1 MSNATET
8 DLAKKRVNESFDH
21 INHCVLLCFAFVSI
35 RRTNTAVFGSLHLF
49 VLLSLDFFCDSSTFV
64 ICWETND
71 HWQKAN
77 RDSIKYEKKNTN
89 VTLDVQCAY
98 CNAFVWF
105 VYFKKQKVQN
115 LKLKITII
123 SDWIAHFLFSLTKF
137 QIIQAYKFECTICSS
152 LQKSSKAIFIHNR
165 MVENGLM

>member
-89 VTLDVQCAY
+89 VTLDVHTVMHS
-98 CNAFVWF
+98 FGLF
-105 VYFKKQKVQN
+105 TSKSKKC
-115 LKLKITII
+115 KI
-123 SDWIAHFLFSLTKF
+123 
-137 QIIQAYKFECTICSS
+137 SS
-152 LQKSSKAIFIHNR
+152 
-165 MVENGLM
+165 